1 MFRTQTNRSL
11 VRFIGVF
18 AAVLGVVSP
27 VLGATDMFLKI
38 EGIPGEST
46 DDGHADWIEIVAFNH
61 GISQPVSGASGT
73 GGRTGGRADFMPF
86 SVTKTIDK
94 GTADLHIY
102 WANGKHIPTVEV
114 EFCLATGDKHCFMK
128 YTLTDVIVSAVSP
141 SGSQGGDRPMEKIS
155 FTYGKIQW
163 YGKIKWEYTPIDQA
177 GAAGATVDRTWNL
190 ETNKQD

>member
-46 DDGHADWIEIVAFNH
+46 DDGHTDWIEIVAFNH
-61 GISQPVSGASGT
+61 GISQLVSGAS
-73 GGRTGGRADFMPF
+73 RTGGRADFMPF

-94 GTADLHIY
+94 ATADLHIY
-102 WANGKHIPTVEV
+102 RANGKHIPKVEV

-128 YTLTDVIVSAVSP
+128 YTMTDVIVSAVSP
-141 SGSQGGDRPMEKIS
+141 NGSQGGDRPMEKIS

-177 GAAGATVDRTWNL
+177 GAARATVDRTWNL

>member
-1 MFRTQTNRSL
+1 MFRTQTTRSL

-46 DDGHADWIEIVAFNH
+46 ADGHTDWIEIVAFNH
-61 GISQPVSGASGT
+61 GISQLVSGAS
-73 GGRTGGRADFMPF
+73 RTGGRADFMPF

-94 GTADLHIY
+94 ATADLHIY
-102 WANGKHIPTVEV
+102 WANGKHIPTVEA

-141 SGSQGGDRPMEKIS
+141 NGSQGGDRPMEKIS

-177 GAAGATVDRTWNL
+177 GAARATVDRTWNL